1 MRFLEVLNRPRVVL
15 IVAGLLILANVF
27 LYLNSRGA
35 LNFYSA
41 ETQTASSQTASSQT
55 DEEGYLGKVEEIQ
68 NGSVENIS
76 SINDKLRRYDA
87 LSAYDIADLR
97 TSSSAL
103 KDYKEQAESLDPPP
117 DYAQQHDAF
126 STAIGELSNAAETA
140 YKVTSDPVSATQ
152 ADFAD
157 YQQHVD
163 SATASLKES
172 NELLGENYK
181 TTEGLP
187 RVGA

>member
-1 MRFLEVLNRPRVVL
+1 MRFPEELNRPRTVV

-27 LYLNSRGA
+27 LYLYSRGA

-41 ETQTASSQTASSQT
+41 YSAGTQAVSSQT
-55 DEEGYLGKVEEIQ
+55 DKEEYSGKVEEIQ
-68 NGSVENIS
+68 NGAVETIS
-76 SINDKLRRYDA
+76 GINDKLRRYDT

-97 TSSSAL
+97 TSSGAL
-103 KDYKEQAESLDPPP
+103 QDYREQAENLDPPP
-117 DYAQQHDAF
+117 DYAQQHEVF
-126 STAIGELSNAAETA
+126 STAIGELYNAAATA

-163 SATASLKES
+163 SATASLKQS

-181 TTEGLP
+181 TPEGLP
-187 RVGA
+187 RVGV